1 MLTKEQLLAAIEPR
15 IETRVVTG
23 VGTINIKIMDGVAR
37 DALQQTLRE
46 KGTADSVY
54 FAAVIAATV
63 VDDAGVQIF
72 SADDIEMLRA
82 KSYDALKA
90 IGIACSEVNRL
101 GPDQQKEAEKNSE
114 AIQTESSGTA

>member
-1 MLTKEQLLAAIEPR
+1 MLTKDQLLAAIEPR
-15 IETRVVTG
+15 IETRAVAG
-23 VGTINIKIMDGVAR
+23 VGTLNIKIMDGVAR

-63 VDDAGVQIF
+63 VDDSGVPLF
-72 SADDIEMLRA
+72 SADDIETLRA

-90 IGIACSEVNRL
+90 IGVACSEVNRL
-101 GPDQQKEAEKNSE
+101 GPDQQQEAEKNSA
-114 AIQTESSGTA
+114 AIQNDSSGTA